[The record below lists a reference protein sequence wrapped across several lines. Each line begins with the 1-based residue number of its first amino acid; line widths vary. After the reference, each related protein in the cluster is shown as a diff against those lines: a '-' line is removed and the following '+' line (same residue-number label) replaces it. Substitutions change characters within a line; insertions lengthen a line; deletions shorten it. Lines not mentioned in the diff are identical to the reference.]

1 MNFLTAQRVRELPP
15 CSPLCC
21 RAAVW
26 WTRLADAHS
35 VTFNSFK
42 FAAHDGAS
50 PLVQHLDY
58 YLAPVCERVPEL
70 EEPEAAAER
79 HSLGFGGGPNE
90 LLELRQPLHP
100 HLWHNGLRLLA
111 FKIFWPPGC

>member
-1 MNFLTAQRVRELPP
+1 M
-15 CSPLCC
+15 
-21 RAAVW
+21 
-26 WTRLADAHS
+26 
-35 VTFNSFK
+35 
-42 FAAHDGAS
+42 
-50 PLVQHLDY
+50 QHLDY